1 MDARVEHDLPARF
14 RQNITWIDV
23 WVVTSV
29 QVAGGDEHGESE
41 RVLGVKLVFYCWTW
55 ATCLAAG
62 RPLLSRVVRLRMLSI
77 FGNHS
82 ESSPKFQVSPNS
94 ATPPLARAG
103 APSPIGRGRP
113 PPWLTYPSTGAHQTL
128 PTAMAPKSPQPSD
141 RTRAP
146 SERSAAAAYVY
157 KGGGVRIRDCLCVC
171 VRGW

>member
-41 RVLGVKLVFYCWTW
+41 RVLGVKLVFYFWPW

-94 ATPPLARAG
+94 ATPPLARDG
-103 APSPIGRGRP
+103 ALLGA
-113 PPWLTYPSTGAHQTL
+113 TG
-128 PTAMAPKSPQPSD
+128 
-141 RTRAP
+141 
-146 SERSAAAAYVY
+146 AAAAYVY
-157 KGGGVRIRDCLCVC
+157 KGGGVRMRDCLCVC
-171 VRGW
+171 V